1 MLFPSLFIFHRKRK
15 DWKSDEKEGTIRVNR
30 FICIPDDLTTV
41 TAAFTDSLSVRQV
54 IADNPANGYDPNNDP
69 DCCLSF
75 PGTSGLVDVVRNA
88 NEIE

>member
-1 MLFPSLFIFHRKRK
+1 MLFPSFFIFHRNRNYR
-15 DWKSDEKEGTIRVNR
+15 KSDEKEGTIRVNR

-41 TAAFTDSLSVRQV
+41 TAAFTHSLSVHQV
-54 IADNPANGYDPNNDP
+54 IADNPANGYDSNNDP

-75 PGTSGLVDVVRNA
+75 PGTSGLVGVVHNA